1 MLYAHASALPARTFP
16 QATGALEPGTRLE
29 EFEIERVLCDSGYGV
44 VYLARDLALDLTV
57 VLKEYLPATLATHGA
72 GLQVELHDPSHAD
85 AFERGRLAFID
96 EARILARCDHPSLLR
111 VHRIWEANGTAYR
124 VMPYYP
130 GQTLLAVRR
139 GMREAPDEASLRALL
154 DALLGALGTLHR
166 AGHVHGDVS
175 PDNILLLPDDRPV
188 LMDFGAVAR
197 AILSERTRHLMEEFD
212 PSGAARLASVTGV
225 AAPAGSDLR
234 ALEAVVQ
241 FCIHGDSPAPASA
254 SSPKVTAL
262 REPWAGAP
270 RKAQEPVGSARYSH
284 AFLDAMAGLRDLE
297 PGDPAGTAAHVRS
310 LLRSH
315 GAQDSGRAEPVLTP
329 EPAAMAASG
338 AAEPEFMRI
347 DPMDDLSYAM
357 AAIAKEARARAS
369 VPPETSAR
377 RASLAPAKPRLPRG
391 VVWGGAA
398 LMMLAFGA
406 AGWQLSDRLAAD
418 KPPVT
423 LTAVAKQSLAPTPAD
438 PGNPGAPPATVS
450 DALPQPASA
459 QQDGVGPV
467 VGAPASRGPV
477 AEPVAA
483 KTAQPA
489 APSLF
494 AAARAPGSPREECGA
509 RTEFALYRCMQTQCA
524 RAPWAA
530 HAQCVRLRLRDEVE

>member
-154 DALLGALGTLHR
+154 DALLGALGTLHS

-212 PSGAARLASVTGV
+212 PSGAARLASATGV
-225 AAPAGSDLR
+225 AVPAGSDLR

-241 FCIHGDSPAPASA
+241 FCIHGDSPASA

-284 AFLDAMAGLRDLE
+284 AFLNAMAGLRDLE

-329 EPAAMAASG
+329 EPAAMATSG

-369 VPPETSAR
+369 VPPEMPAR
-377 RASLAPAKPRLPRG
+377 SASLALAKPRLPRG
-391 VVWGGAA
+391 LALGGAA

-418 KPPVT
+418 KAPVT

-438 PGNPGAPPATVS
+438 PGSPGAPQATVS
-450 DALPQPASA
+450 DALPQLASP

-467 VGAPASRGPV
+467 VGAPASRVPV